1 MRSERYPI
9 SPSLEISG
17 NFDDRHLDDD
27 LHDNLDVDLSV
38 GLGEGRN
45 QTPTRCFLRP
55 SSWSFEASR
64 TLSRALT
71 CGTPT
76 SHQASPGVQVKAS
89 ETIVKTV
96 VRSAL
101 LAQSTAAPRSARL
114 STFRV
119 SAPMDS
125 ACLAKSTEN
134 GCLTRQSLIRL
145 LKLAPPLP
153 FCRRLITAKP
163 PLSQTIRMILWPV
176 RTVE

>member
-27 LHDNLDVDLSV
+27 LRDNLNVDLNV
-38 GLGEGRN
+38 DLGERRD

-55 SSWSFEASR
+55 SIWSF
-64 TLSRALT
+64 
-71 CGTPT
+71 
-76 SHQASPGVQVKAS
+76 QASPGVQVKAS
-89 ETIVKTV
+89 ETMVKTV
-96 VRSAL
+96 VRSVV

-114 STFRV
+114 STFRA

-134 GCLTRQSLIRL
+134 GCLTRQSAIRL